1 MLFCLLKIYFNLKMK
16 NFRFYSILVLIQ
28 VGIVCSAFS
37 QNAQITRIDPMNWWV
52 GMKNP
57 NLQVLIYGNNIS
69 KSKVILNPYAGVK
82 LKKVQTTENPN
93 YLFIDLEIAKN
104 TKAGNLNFNIGGNN
118 IKYELKTRTAKPQGV
133 NQSDFIYL
141 LMPDRFV
148 NGDESNDKFDDL
160 NDKQADRNNPFLRHG
175 GDLAGVSS
183 KLDYL
188 KDLGVTAI
196 WMTPIIENN
205 TTLTDEGGSFRSSYH
220 GYHFTDFY
228 QIDKRFGGNDGY
240 KKFVNDAHA
249 KGIKVVQDA
258 VYNHIGPTAW
268 FYKDLPSK
276 DWINQW
282 DTYTNTS
289 YKEQSIIDPSGSN
302 YDRKICSDGWFTK
315 FLPDLNQRNPLL
327 ANYLIQNAVWTT
339 ENYNLDA
346 WRIDTY
352 MYNDL
357 EFMNRCNKA
366 LMDEFPKIHLFG
378 ESWVRSVF
386 NQAYFTKNTVNVP
399 FKCNLPGTLDFMVQT
414 GILNGLNE
422 EYGWDNGVQKLYQT
436 LAQDALYED
445 ANKNVT
451 FLDNHDTDR
460 YLSLIG
466 EDFDKYK
473 MGITWLLTT
482 RGIPHFYYG
491 TEVLMK
497 NFKNPSDAEVR
508 KDFEGGFKGDKVN
521 KFTAEGRTEK
531 ENEAFNFVKKL
542 ANFRKNSSAITNGK
556 FMQFVPFDGIYVYFR
571 YSSNQTVMVVSNT
584 NKEDKTIETARFA
597 ERLKGAKSAKNVL
610 TETTIND
617 ISKLT
622 IPAKTAWVLEV
633 R

>member
-1 MLFCLLKIYFNLKMK
+1 MIKTK
-16 NFRFYSILVLIQ
+16 FYSILVLLQ
-28 VGIVCSAFS
+28 VGVVCTAFS

-57 NLQVLIYGNNIS
+57 KLQLLVYGNNIS
-69 KSKVILNPYAGVK
+69 KSKVSLKPYAGVK

-104 TKAGNLNFNIGGNN
+104 AKAGNLNFNIGGSE
-118 IKYELKTRTAKPQGV
+118 IKYELKKRTASPQGV

-141 LMPDRFV
+141 LMPDRFC
-148 NGDESNDKFDDL
+148 NGDESNDKYDDL
-160 NDKQADRNNPFLRHG
+160 NDKTADRNNPFLRHG
-175 GDLAGVSS
+175 GDLAGVTS

-196 WMTPIIENN
+196 WMTPVTENN
-205 TTLTDEGGSFRSSYH
+205 TNLTDEGGSLRSSYH

-228 QIDKRFGGNDGY
+228 QIDKRFGGNEGY
-240 KKFVNDAHA
+240 KKFVIDAHA
-249 KGIKVVQDA
+249 KGIKVIQDA
-258 VYNHIGPTAW
+258 VYNHIGLTTW

-289 YKEQSIIDPSGSN
+289 YKEQSIVDPNGSE
-302 YDRKICSDGWFTK
+302 YDRKICSDGWFTN
-315 FLPDLNQRNPLL
+315 FLPDLNQRNPFL

-339 ENYNLDA
+339 ENYNIDA

-357 EFMNRCNKA
+357 EFMNRCNQA
-366 LMDEFPKIHLFG
+366 LMDEFPNIHLFG
-378 ESWVRSVF
+378 ESWVRSVL
-386 NQAYFTKNTVNVP
+386 NQSYFTKNTVNFP
-399 FKCNLPGTLDFMVQT
+399 FKCNLPGTIDFMVQSS
-414 GILNGLNE
+414 ILNALNE
-422 EYGWDNGVQKLYQT
+422 NYGWDDGVQKLYQT
-436 LAQDALYED
+436 LAQDAVYED
-445 ANKNVT
+445 ATKNVT
-451 FLDNHDTDR
+451 FLENHDTDR
-460 YLSLIG
+460 YLSVIG

-482 RGIPHFYYG
+482 RGIPQFYYG

-497 NFKNPSDAEVR
+497 NFKNPTDAEVR
-508 KDFEGGFKGDKVN
+508 KDFEGGFKDDKVN

-542 ANFRKNSSAITNGK
+542 ANFRKKSSAITNGK
-556 FMQFVPFDGIYVYFR
+556 FKQFVPFDGIYVYFR
-571 YSSNQTVMVVSNT
+571 YSETQKIMVVSNT
-584 NKEDKTIETARFA
+584 NKVNKTIDTARFA
-597 ERLKGAKSAKNVL
+597 EILKGAKSAKNVMN
-610 TETTIND
+610 EQVFND

-633 R
+633 Q

>member
-1 MLFCLLKIYFNLKMK
+1 MIKIKLC
-16 NFRFYSILVLIQ
+16 SILVLLQ
-28 VGIVCSAFS
+28 VGIVCSAFA

-57 NLQVLIYGNNIS
+57 NLQLLIYGNNLS
-69 KSKVILNPYAGVK
+69 KSQVILKPYTGVK

-93 YLFIDLEIAKN
+93 YLFVDLEIAKN
-104 TKAGNLNFNIGGNN
+104 TKAGNLNLTIGGTPF
-118 IKYELKTRTAKPQGV
+118 KYELKNKTANPQGV
-133 NQSDFIYL
+133 SSADFIYL
-141 LMPDRFV
+141 LMPDRFS
-148 NGDESNDKFDDL
+148 NGDEFNDKFEDL
-160 NDKQADRNNPFLRHG
+160 NDKNADRNNPFYRHG
-175 GDLAGVSS
+175 GDLTGVSS

-188 KDLGVTAI
+188 KDLGVTAL

-205 TTLTDEGGSFRSSYH
+205 TTLTDEGNSFRSSYH

-228 QIDKRFGGNDGY
+228 QIDKRFGGNEGY

-268 FYKDLPSK
+268 FFKDLPAK
-276 DWINQW
+276 DWVNQW

-289 YKEQSIIDPSGSN
+289 YKEQSLVDPSGSN

-339 ENYNLDA
+339 ETYNIDA

-366 LMDEFPKIHLFG
+366 LMDEYPKIHLFG

-386 NQAYFTKNTVNVP
+386 NQAYFTKNKVNFP
-399 FKCNLPGTLDFMVQT
+399 FKCNLPGTIDFMVQT

-422 EYGWDNGVQKLYQT
+422 NYEWDNGVQKLYQT
-436 LAQDALYED
+436 LAQDAIYED
-445 ANKNVT
+445 ASKNVT

-460 YLSLIG
+460 YLSVIG

-482 RGIPHFYYG
+482 RGIPQLYYG

-531 ENEAFNFVKKL
+531 ENEAFNFVRKL
-542 ANFRKNSSAITNGK
+542 ANFRKNSSAISNGK

-571 YSSNQTVMVVSNT
+571 YSANQTVMVVSNT
-584 NKEDKTIETARFA
+584 NKDEKTIDTVRFA
-597 ERLKGAKSAKNVL
+597 EILKSAKSAKNVL
-610 TETTIND
+610 TEATISD

-622 IPAKTAWVLEV
+622 IPAKTAWVLTLNP
-633 R
+633 